1 MCTAARTILTY
12 SHRVL
17 LLTYELT
24 LVVCCRIYITTTINR
39 KLPFMDAPTQIDLHS
54 MLEELE
60 LEDLISSCD
69 NVSEHFR

>member
-1 MCTAARTILTY
+1 
-12 SHRVL
+12 VL
-17 LLTYELT
+17 HTTHLT
-24 LVVCCRIYITTTINR
+24 LSDCSCSHTKYSLLCAKLFNMMQNTMSR

>member
-1 MCTAARTILTY
+1 MMKT
-12 SHRVL
+12 
-17 LLTYELT
+17 
-24 LVVCCRIYITTTINR
+24 NR

-69 NVSEHFR
+69 NVSEHFRYYIASQCLLQHN